1 MTDIQKGLEA
11 VAAEMLG
18 KSEAPEASEEQL
30 DEISW
35 DQPKKGAAPAEK
47 MQSVPG
53 TRQDMGPAVVSPD
66 APSDMG
72 KEASKKA
79 SQSDKLPRK
88 GKPSNAS
95 GKVESDKALT
105 PGVPPAKEEVEADEN
120 DEIIAET
127 ETPETEVETAEVVAE
142 AETTEEEVVE
152 AETDEE
158 VKEETIE
165 DRLSAMDFTD
175 DVKALTEGED
185 DFSDEF
191 KQKAATIFEAA
202 VKAKIRT
209 ELEAMTEAFQTK
221 YDGAIEEAKDD
232 MTDKVDGYL
241 NYVVEEWMKQN
252 EMAVQHK
259 MKTEIAESFIKGLKT
274 LFEDHNIAVPEDQF
288 DMLDAA
294 ASKADELEGKLNET
308 MERNIELT
316 KEVGELKR
324 NEILLDVASDL
335 ADTEVEKFA
344 ELTENVEYSGEEDF
358 REKIATLMNSYFPK
372 ATANSDD
379 TAAPE
384 DTEDFDVSD
393 TMAAYMSAITRAE
406 ARGVASKV

>member
-1 MTDIQKGLEA
+1 MTDIHKGLEA

-88 GKPSNAS
+88 GKPSAAS

-105 PGVPPAKEEVEADEN
+105 PGGPPAKEEVEADEN

-175 DVKALTEGED
+175 DVKFL
-185 DFSDEF
+185 
-191 KQKAATIFEAA
+191 
-202 VKAKIRT
+202 
-209 ELEAMTEAFQTK
+209 
-221 YDGAIEEAKDD
+221 
-232 MTDKVDGYL
+232 
-241 NYVVEEWMKQN
+241 
-252 EMAVQHK
+252 
-259 MKTEIAESFIKGLKT
+259 
-274 LFEDHNIAVPEDQF
+274 
-288 DMLDAA
+288 
-294 ASKADELEGKLNET
+294 
-308 MERNIELT
+308 
-316 KEVGELKR
+316 
-324 NEILLDVASDL
+324 
-335 ADTEVEKFA
+335 
-344 ELTENVEYSGEEDF
+344 
-358 REKIATLMNSYFPK
+358 
-372 ATANSDD
+372 
-379 TAAPE
+379 
-384 DTEDFDVSD
+384 
-393 TMAAYMSAITRAE
+393 
-406 ARGVASKV
+406 

>member
-1 MTDIQKGLEA
+1 MTDIKDSLEA

-18 KSEAPEASEEQL
+18 ASEAGEEQL

-105 PGVPPAKEEVEADEN
+105 PGGPPAKEEVEADEN

-127 ETPETEVETAEVVAE
+127 ETPETEEVVAE
-142 AETTEEEVVE
+142 AETTEAEVVAE
-152 AETDEE
+152 AETEDE

-191 KQKAATIFEAA
+191 KQQAATIFEAA

-209 ELEAMTEAFQTK
+209 ELEAMTEAFQTQ

-274 LFEDHNIAVPEDQF
+274 LFEDHNIAIPEDQF

-294 ASKADELEGKLNET
+294 ATKADETESKLNET

-344 ELTENVEYSGEEDF
+344 ELTENVEYAGEEDF

-372 ATANSDD
+372 TTANSDD
-379 TAAPE
+379 TTAPMDE
-384 DTEDFDVSD
+384 GTEDFDVTD

>member
-1 MTDIQKGLEA
+1 MTDIKDSLEA

-18 KSEAPEASEEQL
+18 TSEASEEQL

-105 PGVPPAKEEVEADEN
+105 PGGPPAKEEVEADEN

-127 ETPETEVETAEVVAE
+127 ETPETEEVVAE
-142 AETTEEEVVE
+142 AETTEAEVVAE
-152 AETDEE
+152 AETEDE

-191 KQKAATIFEAA
+191 KQQAATIFEAA

-221 YDGAIEEAKDD
+221 YDEAIEEAKDD

-252 EMAVQHK
+252 EMAVQHQ

-274 LFEDHNIAVPEDQF
+274 LFEDHNIAIPEDQF

-294 ASKADELEGKLNET
+294 ATKADETESKLNET

-344 ELTENVEYSGEEDF
+344 ELTENVEYAGEEDF

-372 ATANSDD
+372 AKTNSDD
-379 TAAPE
+379 TAAPMDE
-384 DTEDFDVSD
+384 GTEDFDVSD

>member
-1 MTDIQKGLEA
+1 MTDIKESLEA

-18 KSEAPEASEEQL
+18 KTEATQSSEEQL

-105 PGVPPAKEEVEADEN
+105 PGGPPAKEEVEADEN

-127 ETPETEVETAEVVAE
+127 ETPETEEVFAEAETTEAEVVAE
-142 AETTEEEVVE
+142 AETE
-152 AETDEE
+152 DE

-191 KQKAATIFEAA
+191 KQQAATIFEAA
-202 VKAKIRT
+202 VKAKIRG
-209 ELEAMTEAFQTK
+209 ELELMTDAFQTK
-221 YDGAIEEAKDD
+221 YDEAIEEAKDT

-294 ASKADELEGKLNET
+294 ATKADETEAKLNET
-308 MERNIELT
+308 IERNIELT
-316 KEVGELKR
+316 KEVGEMKR

-344 ELTENVEYSGEEDF
+344 ELTENVEYAGEEDF

-372 ATANSDD
+372 AKTNSDD
-379 TAAPE
+379 TAAPMDE
-384 DTEDFDVSD
+384 GTEDFDVSD

>member
-1 MTDIQKGLEA
+1 MTDIKDSLEA

-18 KSEAPEASEEQL
+18 KTEATQSSEEQL

-105 PGVPPAKEEVEADEN
+105 PGGPPAKEEVEADEN

-127 ETPETEVETAEVVAE
+127 ETPETEEVFAEAETTEAEVVAE
-142 AETTEEEVVE
+142 ADTE
-152 AETDEE
+152 DE

-165 DRLSAMDFTD
+165 DRLAAMDFTN

-191 KQKAATIFEAA
+191 KQQAATIFEAA

-209 ELEAMTEAFQTK
+209 ELEAMTEAFQTQ

-274 LFEDHNIAVPEDQF
+274 LFEDHNIAIPEDQF

-294 ASKADELEGKLNET
+294 ASKADETESKLNET

-344 ELTENVEYSGEEDF
+344 ELTENVEYAGEEDF

-372 ATANSDD
+372 AKTNSDD
-379 TAAPE
+379 TAAPMDE
-384 DTEDFDVSD
+384 GTEDFDVSD

>member
-1 MTDIQKGLEA
+1 MTDIKESLEA

-18 KSEAPEASEEQL
+18 KTEATQSSEEQL

-105 PGVPPAKEEVEADEN
+105 PGGPPAKEGVEADEN

-127 ETPETEVETAEVVAE
+127 ETPETEEVFAEAETTEAEVVAE
-142 AETTEEEVVE
+142 ADTE
-152 AETDEE
+152 DE

-165 DRLSAMDFTD
+165 DRLAAMDFTN

-191 KQKAATIFEAA
+191 KQQAATIFEAA

-274 LFEDHNIAVPEDQF
+274 LFEDHNIAIPEDQF

-294 ASKADELEGKLNET
+294 ASKADETESKLNET
-308 MERNIELT
+308 MERNIELN

-344 ELTENVEYSGEEDF
+344 DLTENVEYTGEEDF

-372 ATANSDD
+372 TTANSDD
-379 TAAPE
+379 TTAPMDE
-384 DTEDFDVSD
+384 GTEDFDVTD

>member
-1 MTDIQKGLEA
+1 MTDIKESLEA

-18 KSEAPEASEEQL
+18 KTEATQSSEEQL

-105 PGVPPAKEEVEADEN
+105 PGGPPAKEEVEADEN

-127 ETPETEVETAEVVAE
+127 ETPETEEVFAEAETTEAEVVAE
-142 AETTEEEVVE
+142 ADTE
-152 AETDEE
+152 DE

-165 DRLSAMDFTD
+165 DRLAAMDFTN

-191 KQKAATIFEAA
+191 KQQAATIFEAA

-209 ELEAMTEAFQTK
+209 ELEAMTEAFQTQ

-274 LFEDHNIAVPEDQF
+274 LFEDHNIAIPEDQF

-294 ASKADELEGKLNET
+294 ASKADETESKLNET

-344 ELTENVEYSGEEDF
+344 ELTENVEYAGEEDF

-372 ATANSDD
+372 TTANSDD
-379 TAAPE
+379 TTAPMDE
-384 DTEDFDVSD
+384 GTEDFDVTD

>member
-1 MTDIQKGLEA
+1 MTDIKESLEA

-18 KSEAPEASEEQL
+18 KTEATQSSEEQL

-105 PGVPPAKEEVEADEN
+105 PGGPPAKEGVEADEN

-127 ETPETEVETAEVVAE
+127 ETPETEEVFAEAETTEAEVVAE
-142 AETTEEEVVE
+142 ADTE
-152 AETDEE
+152 DE

-165 DRLSAMDFTD
+165 DRLAAMDFTN

-191 KQKAATIFEAA
+191 KQQAATIFEAA

-274 LFEDHNIAVPEDQF
+274 LFEDHNIAIPEDQF

-294 ASKADELEGKLNET
+294 ASKADETESKLNET

-344 ELTENVEYSGEEDF
+344 DLTENVEYTGEEDF

-372 ATANSDD
+372 TTANSDD
-379 TAAPE
+379 TTAPMDE
-384 DTEDFDVSD
+384 GTEDFDVTD

>member
-1 MTDIQKGLEA
+1 MTDIKDSLEA

-18 KSEAPEASEEQL
+18 ASEAGEEQL

-105 PGVPPAKEEVEADEN
+105 PGGPPAKEEVEADEN

-127 ETPETEVETAEVVAE
+127 ETPETEEVVAE
-142 AETTEEEVVE
+142 AETTEAEVVAE
-152 AETDEE
+152 AETEDE

-221 YDGAIEEAKDD
+221 YDEAIEEAKDD

-294 ASKADELEGKLNET
+294 ATKADETEAKLNET
-308 MERNIELT
+308 IERNIELT
-316 KEVGELKR
+316 KEVGEMKR

-379 TAAPE
+379 TAAPMDE
-384 DTEDFDVSD
+384 GTEDFDVSD

>member
-1 MTDIQKGLEA
+1 MTDIKDSLEA

-18 KSEAPEASEEQL
+18 ASEAGEEQL

-105 PGVPPAKEEVEADEN
+105 PGGPPAKEEVEADEN

-127 ETPETEVETAEVVAE
+127 ETPETEEVVAE
-142 AETTEEEVVE
+142 AETTEAEVVAE
-152 AETDEE
+152 AETEDE

-209 ELEAMTEAFQTK
+209 ELEAMTEAFQTQ
-221 YDGAIEEAKDD
+221 YDEAIEEAKDD

-274 LFEDHNIAVPEDQF
+274 LFEDHNIAIPEDQF

-294 ASKADELEGKLNET
+294 ATKADETESKLNET

-344 ELTENVEYSGEEDF
+344 ELTENVEYVGEEDF

-372 ATANSDD
+372 AKTNSDY
-379 TAAPE
+379 TAAPMDE
-384 DTEDFDVSD
+384 GTEDFDESE

>member
-1 MTDIQKGLEA
+1 MTDIKDSLEA

-18 KSEAPEASEEQL
+18 ASEAGEEQL

-105 PGVPPAKEEVEADEN
+105 PGGPPAKEEVEADEN

-127 ETPETEVETAEVVAE
+127 ETTETEEVVAE
-142 AETTEEEVVE
+142 AETTEAEVVAE
-152 AETDEE
+152 AETEDE

-191 KQKAATIFEAA
+191 KQQAATIFEAA
-202 VKAKIRT
+202 VKAKIRG
-209 ELEAMTEAFQTK
+209 ELELMTDAFQTK
-221 YDGAIEEAKDD
+221 YDEAIEEAKDN

-274 LFEDHNIAVPEDQF
+274 LFEDHNIAIPEDQF

-294 ASKADELEGKLNET
+294 ATKADETESKLNET

-344 ELTENVEYSGEEDF
+344 ELTENVEYAGEEDF

-372 ATANSDD
+372 AKTNSDD
-379 TAAPE
+379 TAAPMDE
-384 DTEDFDVSD
+384 GTEDFDVSD

>member
-1 MTDIQKGLEA
+1 MTDINTELEA
-11 VAAEMLG
+11 IAAETL
-18 KSEAPEASEEQL
+18 ADDTQL
-30 DEISW
+30 DEVSW
-35 DQPKKGAAPAEK
+35 DEPKKGAAPAEK

-66 APSDMG
+66 APSDPG

-79 SQSDKLPRK
+79 TQSDKLPRK

-95 GKVESDKALT
+95 GKVESDKPLKAT
-105 PGVPPAKEEVEADEN
+105 GPTAKEEVEADE
-120 DEIIAET
+120 DDQIISEDET
-127 ETPETEVETAEVVAE
+127 EDTTTEVVAE
-142 AETTEEEVVE
+142 AESQDE
-152 AETDEE
+152 EE

-165 DRLSAMDFTD
+165 DRLSSMDFTD
-175 DVKALTEGED
+175 DVKALTDGDD

-209 ELEAMTEAFQTK
+209 ELELMTEAFQNE
-221 YDGAIEEAKDD
+221 YDSAIEEAKDG

-241 NYVVEEWMKQN
+241 NYVVEEWMKNN

-259 MKTEIAESFIKGLKT
+259 MKTEIAESFIRGLKT
-274 LFEDHNIAVPEDQF
+274 LFEDHNIAIPDEQF
-288 DMLDAA
+288 NMLDAA
-294 ASKADELEGKLNET
+294 ATKADESEAKLNET

-344 ELTENVEYSGEEDF
+344 ELTENVAYEGEEDF

-372 ATANSDD
+372 AAANGDD
-379 TAAPE
+379 TAAPSE
-384 DTEDFDVSD
+384 DTENLDVSD
-393 TMAAYMSAITRAE
+393 TMAAYMTAISRTE
-406 ARGVASKV
+406 ARSGMASIKQ

>member
-88 GKPSNAS
+88 GKPSAAS

-105 PGVPPAKEEVEADEN
+105 PGGPPAKEEVEADEN

-221 YDGAIEEAKDD
+221 YDEAIEEAKDD

-294 ASKADELEGKLNET
+294 AEKADDLEGKLNET